1 MDDSG
6 IVCMIA
12 PVFRRI
18 QVSADVVA
26 PIPGAPC
33 FKQGLHTLRIGKRF
47 ADCFQIPE
55 EAVFLFPFQRNDLFV
70 PEMIRAELQSVN
82 AVFVEQRFDEIA
94 ILPESVSPKE
104 FRKVE
109 VAR

>member
-6 IVCMIA
+6 VVCMIA

-18 QVSADVVA
+18 QAAADVVA
-26 PIPGAPC
+26 SATGAPC
-33 FKQGLHTLRIGKRF
+33 LKQGLYTLRIGKRF

-55 EAVFLFPFQRNDLFV
+55 EAAFLFSFQGNDLLV
-70 PEMIRAELQSVN
+70 PEMIRAELQGVN
-82 AVFVEQRFDEIA
+82 AVLVEQRFDEIA
-94 ILPESVSPKE
+94 ILPESVSPEE